1 MTTSRHRWLGVTSLA
16 LLLSL
21 LLGTTL
27 VAGPAAADPIADKR
41 AEAERIAAEL
51 ETQGR
56 RVSVLAEQ
64 LNQARIEADR
74 LEAQVRTAEVE
85 LLAADRQLA
94 AVQARLRDRAVSS
107 YVRGRPLPMEQM
119 LVSGSA
125 NDVAVRQTYVA
136 TIVGQERALTITLD
150 QARERQRDQR
160 LDLEAARRAARAVL
174 DEVAAQR
181 RAASEAA
188 AAHKATLDRV
198 KGELGTLVEAE
209 RARRAEEEARRVQA
223 ELAARRE
230 RAAREE
236 AAREAARVA
245 AQEAARQAQEAAAR
259 QAQEAAGRATTTAV
273 TTVPRIGSTTSTTS
287 ATNPSSDSG
296 GEAPARAP
304 GADAAVAEA
313 RRQIGKPYE
322 WGGSGPDSFDCSG
335 LTSWAWRAGGRSLPH
350 SSAAQ
355 YSATRRIDMDQ
366 ILPGDLLFFGSP
378 IHHVAIYAGNGTM
391 IEASETGTPVRSASI
406 YRRDLVGAGRVG

>member
-1 MTTSRHRWLGVTSLA
+1 M
-16 LLLSL
+16 
-21 LLGTTL
+21 

-74 LEAQVRTAEVE
+74 LEAQVRTAEIE

-209 RARRAEEEARRVQA
+209 RARRAEEDARRVQA

-236 AAREAARVA
+236 AARVA
-245 AQEAARQAQEAAAR
+245 AQEAAREAARVAAEEAAAR
-259 QAQEAAGRATTTAV
+259 QAQEAARRATTTVV